1 MKAKATR
8 PTMPRDSK
16 ETKDGEPP
24 LAEGETTETAA
35 AVDGSELPTEVSEV
49 ATPAKG
55 KRR

>member
-1 MKAKATR
+1 
-8 PTMPRDSK
+8 MPRDSK